1 MKFRYLLLSSNLSGK
16 IIKNIEV
23 PSCKNCIYYK
33 PSKHGI
39 DFSSTMGRCSKFGEK
54 NIITDE
60 IIYEYADKCRQKE
73 SLCGKEGKYFE
84 KEDELRL
91 AVKII
96 NYKIQT
102 NFFLY
107 TFTSVV
113 ASVYILMFAKF
124 LEK

>member
-1 MKFRYLLLSSNLSGK
+1 MKFRYLLLSTNLSGK

-23 PSCKNCIYYK
+23 PSCKNCIFYQ

-60 IIYEYADKCRQKE
+60 IKYDYADKCREKE

-84 KEDELRL
+84 KEDDLIL
-91 AVKII
+91 SLKII
-96 NYKIQT
+96 KYNIQK
-102 NFFLY
+102 NLFLY
-107 TFTSVV
+107 TLTSVV